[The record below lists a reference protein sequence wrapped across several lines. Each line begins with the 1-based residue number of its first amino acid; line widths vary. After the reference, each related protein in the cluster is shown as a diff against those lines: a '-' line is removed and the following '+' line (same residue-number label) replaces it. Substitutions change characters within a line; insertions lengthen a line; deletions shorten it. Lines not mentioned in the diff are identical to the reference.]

1 MIPSEELEGLDQQ
14 MKTQT
19 NFNQWTDQEL
29 NEWIEDFSSSSL
41 LTLNNANTYIQAL
54 QELDNRKGDNVDN

>member
-1 MIPSEELEGLDQQ
+1 

-41 LTLNNANTYIQAL
+41 ITLNNANTYIQAL
-54 QELDNRKGDNVDN
+54 QELENRKGDNVDN